1 MKKFGPSR
9 LPAVAAWLVKT
20 EPGAYSYGDLERDGT
35 THWDG
40 VTNAQAQI
48 NLRAMAPG
56 DTVAVYHSQTDKAVI
71 GLADVVRP
79 PYPDP
84 TDPAGKRVWVD
95 IRARQRLDRPVTLGE
110 LKADPAF
117 ATSMLVRQSRLSV
130 VGLDAEQL
138 AVIER
143 LGGISARPTGPGA

>member
-1 MKKFGPSR
+1 
-9 LPAVAAWLVKT
+9 VAAWLVKT
-20 EPGAYSYGDLERDGT
+20 EPGAYSYADLEREGT

-48 NLRAMAPG
+48 NLRSMAPG
-56 DTVAVYHSQTDKAVI
+56 DAVVVYHSQVDKAAV
-71 GLADVVRP
+71 GLGEVVGE

-95 IRARQRLDRPVTLGE
+95 IRARRRLGRPVPLAE
-110 LKADPAF
+110 LKADPLF

-130 VGLDAEQL
+130 VALDDDQL
-138 AVIER
+138 AAIER
-143 LGGISARPTGPGA
+143 LGQAG

>member
-1 MKKFGPSR
+1 MG
-9 LPAVAAWLVKT
+9 AWLVKT
-20 EPGAYSYGDLERDGT
+20 EPGAYSYADLERDRT

-56 DTVAVYHSQTDKAVI
+56 DTVVVYHSQADKAAV
-71 GLADVVRP
+71 GLAQVVSA

-95 IRARQRLDRPVTLGE
+95 IQAQRPLTRPVTLTA
-110 LKADPAF
+110 LKADPVF
-117 ATSMLVRQSRLSV
+117 AASPLVRQSRLSV
-130 VGLDAEQL
+130 VALDDAQL

-143 LGGISARPTGPGA
+143 LGG

>member
-1 MKKFGPSR
+1 MT
-9 LPAVAAWLVKT
+9 AWLVKT
-20 EPGAYSYGDLERDGT
+20 EPGTYGYADLERDRT

-40 VTNAQAQI
+40 VTNAQAQL
-48 NLRAMAPG
+48 NMRAMAVG
-56 DTVAVYHSQTDKAVI
+56 DIVVVYHSQTDKAAV
-71 GLADVVRP
+71 GLAEVVTA

-95 IRARQRLDRPVTLGE
+95 IRADRRLDRLVTLAE

-117 ATSMLVRQSRLSV
+117 ATSLLVRQSRLSV
-130 VGLDAEQL
+130 VRLDDDQL

-143 LGGISARPTGPGA
+143 LGAAR

>member
-1 MKKFGPSR
+1 VG
-9 LPAVAAWLVKT
+9 AWLVKT
-20 EPGAYSYGDLERDGT
+20 EPGAYSYADLERDRT

-56 DTVAVYHSQTDKAVI
+56 DTVVVYHSQTDKAAV
-71 GLADVVRP
+71 GLAEVVSA

-95 IRARQRLDRPVTLGE
+95 IQAQRPLTRPVTLTA
-110 LKADPAF
+110 LKADPVF
-117 ATSMLVRQSRLSV
+117 AASPLVRQSRLSV
-130 VGLDAEQL
+130 VPLDDAQL

-143 LGGISARPTGPGA
+143 LGG